1 MRSAGVAL
9 GACLLMLLSRVHGA
23 QAADCAELE
32 SCASCITGNA
42 LLNLTDCMW
51 AHCQSEILC
60 VAKGSDN
67 LTDCTIYNESSQC
80 DVLQLTSV
88 PVTNIT
94 CTTTVSNATAVV
106 PTTKEIS
113 TFATEPATTTEIP
126 TTAPVYSPSSFDPA
140 SFIGGMVL
148 VLGAEAALFFAIKF
162 FKARDATYQTLEETQ

>member
-80 DVLQLTSV
+80 D
-88 PVTNIT
+88 
-94 CTTTVSNATAVV
+94 
-106 PTTKEIS
+106 
-113 TFATEPATTTEIP
+113 EPATTTEIP

-162 FKARDATYQTLEETQ
+162 FKARDATYQTLSEETQ

>member
-94 CTTTVSNATAVV
+94 CTTTVSNAT
-106 PTTKEIS
+106 
-113 TFATEPATTTEIP
+113 EPATTTEIP

-162 FKARDATYQTLEETQ
+162 FKARDATYQTLSEETQ